1 MNFKKIA
8 LVVAMATSFGA
19 HAALEDL
26 TALTDATVVADEE
39 ISATSGT
46 VYGDFLDA
54 TGEGGNVSYVIQSA
68 GATGTG
74 GSIAYVNQIDGNNY
88 AIVMQQGMSGLV
100 YVNQTGG
107 TPANKAY
114 VVQIDTGTA
123 ARTLDIATA
132 IGSKTAGDI
141 AQAEFTAPTT
151 LTTAGSVVVIS
162 QIADVELNSAV
173 VYQNGT
179 KLFAAVSQESGTT
192 ASDAYIV
199 QVGAGMKSYIVQK

>member
-1 MNFKKIA
+1 
-8 LVVAMATSFGA
+8 MATSFGA

-39 ISATSGT
+39 ISTASTT
-46 VYGDFLDA
+46 VYGDFIDA
-54 TGEGGNVSYVIQSA
+54 TGEGGNVAHVIQSA
-68 GATGTG
+68 GASPATG

-107 TPANKAY
+107 TPANKAF